1 MRLSLTNL
9 KEIVKKYKSFLISKR
24 INDIVLVNSR
34 LFLFSLKNEKK
45 KFLVDLDNN
54 NPHIGLINT
63 TYNELSLPSE
73 FIAKALM
80 KGSPLINDVELFNN
94 DKVIRITTSATDAY
108 YHHNKYYLYIELI
121 NAHANM
127 ILTDENNKV
136 IVAFYETNLLSP
148 RLIVKN
154 NKYTLPEK
162 KNDDFNNPNF
172 SFKDYE
178 EMVNKSFD
186 LALEKRKKELYGSY
200 LKKYEKKVKSLEKK
214 INKIN
219 ESKEHAN
226 VLLDDKEIG
235 NTILMNAHEIKKGD
249 ASFNGIK
256 LDPTKNAIENA
267 NMYFN
272 KYKKA
277 KRTLETTDVILKDVN
292 KELEEARYYLDVF
305 KYGQEDEIKLLVKEN
320 NKSKKET
327 TPAYLPYYINF
338 QNVTYYFGHNAL
350 ENDYLT
356 FKMFK
361 KTSEVTWLH
370 IKDKPSAHLII
381 NKSQPSN
388 QELDIACSLLLI
400 KNKLTTGE
408 IMYTSRKNITRANEL
423 AKANILKYK
432 SITMHKINPMV
443 YDLIKRERR
452 VHE

>member
-1 MRLSLTNL
+1 MRLSLDNL
-9 KEIVKKYKSFLISKR
+9 NEIVKKYRSFLLNKR
-24 INDIVLVNSR
+24 IVDIVLVNSR
-34 LFLFSLKNEKK
+34 LFLFTLKNEKK

-54 NPHIGLINT
+54 NPHIGLISTN
-63 TYNELSLPSE
+63 YNELSLPSE
-73 FIAKALM
+73 FVAKALM
-80 KGSPLINDVELFNN
+80 KGTPLITDLSLVNN
-94 DKVIRITTSATDAY
+94 DKVVRITTTATDAY
-108 YHHNKYYLYIELI
+108 YHHNKFYLYIELI

-127 ILTDENNKV
+127 ILTDENNKI

-154 NKYTLPEK
+154 NKYVLPDK
-162 KNDDFNNPNF
+162 KNDDFANPNF
-172 SFKDYE
+172 SFKNYE
-178 EMVNKSFD
+178 NEINKSFD
-186 LALEKRKKELYGSY
+186 LSLEKRKKEMFGPY

-214 INKIN
+214 IGKIN
-219 ESKEHAN
+219 ESKERADIALN
-226 VLLDDKEIG
+226 YKEIG
-235 NTILMNAHEIKKGD
+235 NALLVNAHEIKKGD
-249 ASFNGIK
+249 TSFQGIK
-256 LDPTKNAIENA
+256 LDPTKSAIENA

-277 KRTLETTDVILKDVN
+277 KRTLETTDTILNEVN

-305 KYGQEDEIKLLVKEN
+305 TYGQEEEIKLLIKN
-320 NKSKKET
+320 GNQNKKKEA
-327 TPAYLPYYINF
+327 PAYLPYYINY

-361 KTSEVTWLH
+361 KGSEVTWMH

-381 NKSQPSN
+381 NKDKPTN

-408 IMYTSRKNITRANEL
+408 IIYTSRKNLTRANEL
-423 AKANILKYK
+423 AKVNILRYK
-432 SITMHKINPMV
+432 SITMHKVNSLA
-443 YDLIKRERR
+443 YDLLKREKR